1 MVGTIIIYMS
11 IGVFS
16 KRVGKRTNLITLS
29 IHPNIHITPGILI
42 NGLGYITALPCP
54 FKIQQLYPESFP
66 LIIYSHRSLIQNNI
80 ALHDFLVYAK
90 PTHQQFQIRC
100 CILK

>member
-1 MVGTIIIYMS
+1 MVETINIYMS
-11 IGVFS
+11 IGVSS

-54 FKIQQLYPESFP
+54 LQNTTAISRIFH
-66 LIIYSHRSLIQNNI
+66 LIIYNHRSLIQYII
-80 ALHDFLVYAK
+80 ALRDFLVYAK

-100 CILK
+100 SILK